1 MSTKQDKIGMLS
13 WLRNQLCKNTV
24 LSMHCV
30 LIIKRKKFPPSEN
43 LQHLG
48 QPWEKKKKKASVTLH
63 AVTNQSALIH
73 SSVL

>member
-48 QPWEKKKKKASVTLH
+48 QPWEKKKKKEGKRDSPCCH
-63 AVTNQSALIH
+63 QSKRFDTQ
-73 SSVL
+73 